1 MAEEVG
7 ESVGVGVKR
16 AATALEGEG
25 EEVAEGPA
33 GKRVCMPPAEDS
45 TAGESS

>member
-1 MAEEVG
+1 VAEEVG
-7 ESVGVGVKR
+7 GSVGVGIKR

-33 GKRVCMPPAEDS
+33 GKRTCMPAAED
-45 TAGESS
+45 